1 MAVTE
6 PDDTIDRAQLAG
18 GISWLLA
25 GIALLVLD
33 VRLAFVGVDA
43 DGLAQLDLL
52 FDPVGAAVVLVG
64 IRRIVTA
71 TPRTTAAGL
80 VRLAAWLN
88 LGLVTATEV
97 GIITGELAVGG
108 AGVADAADASL
119 AWQVLAT
126 VTVAA
131 TAIGVVLLARHL
143 RQALTGVAADRWRQ
157 VTIAW
162 AVTLAVL
169 PLVLLTGALELVF
182 VVLAAVAIAG
192 VLLLVALFAT
202 RRAAEENELDRRFE
216 G

>member
-6 PDDTIDRAQLAG
+6 PDDTIDREQLAS

-33 VRLAFVGVDA
+33 VRLASVEVDA

-52 FDPVGAAVVLVG
+52 FDPAGAA
-64 IRRIVTA
+64 
-71 TPRTTAAGL
+71 
-80 VRLAAWLN
+80 
-88 LGLVTATEV
+88 
-97 GIITGELAVGG
+97 
-108 AGVADAADASL
+108 
-119 AWQVLAT
+119 VLAT
-126 VTVAA
+126 VTVAT